1 MTLENFKAWWPAF
14 LAAHPE
20 KPQWNADVVVT
31 TKLTGKQLFERG
43 ALANVDLEGLTASV
57 ERTDTSSPA
66 PVSSVASSSGATAA
80 PSGAKVDWD
89 LFVDEG
95 DLPDDEE

>member
-1 MTLENFKAWWPAF
+1 M
-14 LAAHPE
+14 
-20 KPQWNADVVVT
+20 VMT

-43 ALANVDLEGLTASV
+43 ALANVDLEGLTASA
-57 ERTDTSSPA
+57 ERAETSSPA
-66 PVSSVASSSGATAA
+66 PANSSSAASSSSAAA

-95 DLPDDEE
+95 ELPDDEE